1 MIRKS
6 GVNRVLLS
14 SHWIVSAIVLSAVIF
29 GFDGLIQLKLG
40 IDGAQVTIDGRQ
52 STPTL
57 K

>member
-6 GVNRVLLS
+6 GVNQVLLS
-14 SHWIVSAIVLSAVIF
+14 SYLIVGAIVLSAAVF
-29 GFDGLIQLKLG
+29 RFDGLIQLKLG

-52 STPTL
+52 STPAL